1 MLKRPD
7 QFPSVEGVY
16 LMTRM
21 FVMLVLVGVTM
32 TSALACKKTS
42 EEPKPAAEVESA
54 QPAEPAPTPDKPE
67 T

>member
-1 MLKRPD
+1 
-7 QFPSVEGVY
+7 
-16 LMTRM
+16 MTRM